1 MKKYFSALDV
11 SSYNAI
17 YTFIIS
23 NRNYGKTWCFKRRA
37 WKRALKHGKKTLW
50 IRRFQKEVKEA
61 VSTFYASKDL
71 LQWIGDI
78 EPYDPTT
85 KKGNL
90 KQVGRTF
97 YIKRGKRWEWFLK
110 VAALSDS
117 NALRSAD
124 DVDCDTIIF
133 DEFTTTPQKYKRY
146 RGSEVDDFV
155 DAFFSGKREHEVRC
169 FFMGNKESISN
180 PYFTYFGIPS
190 LPKHFEG
197 IRTFRE
203 GSIAV
208 QQINNKPKTST
219 NYDKKVAALLRGTP
233 YGRYIYEDEYKTAH
247 GVKPRKTPA
256 NASEYIQ
263 LNWNSNEIKISIL
276 NGFFYVNKRIDK
288 TRRVYTDTP
297 LHKYKNEFLLVKRQK
312 KLFNALIDA
321 LADSRIYYENEAAF
335 EALLP
340 FFQWLGA
347 L

>member
-23 NRNYGKTWCFKRRA
+23 NRNYGKTWGFKRRA

-85 KKGNL
+85 KKGNF

-146 RGSEVDDFV
+146 RGSEVNDFI
-155 DAFFSGKREHEVRC
+155 DAFFSAKRQHEVRC

-180 PYFTYFGIPS
+180 PYFNYFGIPS

-197 IRTFRE
+197 IRTFRD

-208 QQINNKPKTST
+208 QQIDNKPETST
-219 NYDKKVAALLRGTP
+219 NYDKKVAALLRGTA
-233 YGRYIYEDEYKTAH
+233 YGGYIYEGEYKTAH
-247 GVKPRKTPA
+247 GLKPRKTPP
-256 NASEYIQ
+256 NAYEYIQ

-276 NGFFYVNKRIDK
+276 DGFFYVNKRIDK
-288 TRRVYTDTP
+288 TRRIYTDTP

-321 LADSRIYYENEAAF
+321 LADSRVYYENEAAF
-335 EALLP
+335 EAVLP